1 MHGGN
6 SKPQATPSGGSEN
19 AFRSIQ
25 GFFSIP
31 AHVLAWTFLFFTIA
45 LSNSASIYGQN
56 DTGTVSGIIT
66 DPSGAAVPGATVLL
80 TNTGTSAARSV
91 VTSESG
97 HYVVPTL
104 NPGSYTLTVNK
115 GGFGTYTETGVTI
128 QVAQVLTLNIT
139 LKVGSASESVEV
151 SAQSA
156 FLNTTDASLGTVIP
170 EQQVT
175 ELPLNGRQFSQLLQL
190 APGTVPLD
198 ISQNSG
204 KAPNF
209 GGGGLSPAVDGQTNR
224 SNIFILD
231 GIIASNPFF
240 GGFSFSPSVDAIQEF
255 KAQSHTD
262 QAEFGQATGAVV
274 SVVSLGGT
282 NTFHGSAYEFFRNDA
297 LDAKNKF
304 QDQKLP
310 YHLNQFGGSFGGP
323 ILKNRLFFFANYE
336 GGRQNISPS
345 ANYSTVPT
353 DAERG
358 GDFSGLLPGNI
369 STTLYDPATFDPIT
383 FTEQPFAGNI
393 IPSGRIDA
401 GMLNLLNGVYP
412 KANHALNSSGQNNYL
427 ASTTNQTVGDQG
439 SIRIDYVIGQK
450 DAINGRYSQ
459 NEATLSS
466 PSSLANLFQTGFN
479 GKNTG
484 ATWTHTFNPT
494 LLGEITGGY
503 NNLNIPQ
510 GIITPVD
517 QPALFA
523 SSGVGAGFNE
533 NPGDVP
539 VVLIPGYNLQ
549 GGSYTGYWNGAGPI
563 GPMNII
569 QVGGTI
575 SKSTG
580 NHSLK
585 FGASYYHTW
594 MYTNWNGNNM
604 DFSFKGTWNAACQF
618 ANDSPAAAGNCPTYN
633 PNAGNL
639 GAGGDPVASML
650 LTAPIDATRNLG
662 NSGVNLIEN
671 TPAIFAQDSWKIN
684 PKLTLNYGLRWDFSS
699 PMRERDNRL
708 ATYDFYNQKYSIV
721 RGDVDLPKGDLPDN
735 VVVLDRNTVVTSH
748 YDDFSPRLGLAYQL
762 TPKTTVRLGAGR
774 TFDDWGLPLQ
784 VGQQNRGAWPSGL
797 AQQARVNGSTVL
809 NAAGIS
815 IKPDGTPATG
825 QNPFY
830 GEATLGAS
838 PLPAGGLGFQDIVW
852 VPASSF
858 QWNAEVERDFGPVGS
873 LSVAYVGSHTE
884 HQTVLQPY
892 NTAEASTTPFSD
904 TAVPDQ
910 IFGGIGSILRST
922 GDANYTSFQAKLTR
936 ALSHGL
942 AYNVAYTWSQTR
954 AFSSCGDFSTI
965 CIQNLYDTTL
975 DYGPAELDVPNV
987 FTFNATY
994 ALPFGKGHQWAS
1006 SGVSAAIFG
1015 GWQVNTILAI
1025 RSGTVINPTNGANGD
1040 TANAGGGAQRVNI
1053 NGNPES
1059 GAPHKLNEWWNADVF
1074 SLPANGTYGNARINS
1089 LRGPGY
1095 WSDDF
1100 SVFRDIPIK
1109 ERIKVQLRFE
1119 SFDIFNHPNLGN
1131 PNGSFAGFQESDG
1144 VKTYNNGFGTI
1155 TSTVPTSGPGA
1166 NRTNQLAV
1174 KVLF

>member
-1 MHGGN
+1 MVVASSAPLFG
-6 SKPQATPSGGSEN
+6 QADN
-19 AFRSIQ
+19 AT
-25 GFFSIP
+25 
-31 AHVLAWTFLFFTIA
+31 V
-45 LSNSASIYGQN
+45 N
-56 DTGTVSGIIT
+56 GTVT
-66 DPSGAAVPGATVLL
+66 DPSGAAVPKAKVTL
-80 TNTGTSAARSV
+80 TNQSTGEMRAAVTNETGHYFMPTLKPGNYTLSV
-91 VTSESG
+91 TAPGFGDFTESG
-97 HYVVPTL
+97 VTL
-104 NPGSYTLTVNK
+104 L
-115 GGFGTYTETGVTI
+115 
-128 QVAQVLTLNIT
+128 VAQVQTLDVS
-139 LKVGSASESVEV
+139 LKVGNTSESVEV
-151 SAQSA
+151 SAQTA
-156 FLNTTDASLGTVIP
+156 FLNKTEASLGTVIP

-175 ELPLNGRQFSQLLQL
+175 DLPLNGRQFSQLLQL

-282 NTFHGSAYEFFRNDA
+282 NSFHGSAYEFIRNDA
-297 LDAKNKF
+297 FDAKNKF

-310 YHLNQFGGSFGGP
+310 YHLNQFGASFGGR
-323 ILKNRLFFFANYE
+323 ILKNKLFFFANYE

-353 DAERG
+353 DAERS

-369 STTLYDPATFDPIT
+369 STTIYDPATYNPVT
-383 FTEQPFAGNI
+383 FTEQPFANNK
-393 IPSGRIDA
+393 IPSGRIDQ
-401 GMLNLLNGVYP
+401 GMLALLDGVYP
-412 KANHALNSSGQNNYL
+412 KANHPLNSSGQNNYL
-427 ASTTNQTVGDQG
+427 ASTTNKTTGDQG
-439 SIRIDYVIGQK
+439 SIRIDYVVGQK

-484 ATWTHTFNPT
+484 ATWTHTFGPT
-494 LLGEITGGY
+494 LVGEITGGY

-510 GIITPVD
+510 AIFTPVD
-517 QPALFA
+517 QTALFA
-523 SSGVGAGFNE
+523 SSGVGAGFNQH
-533 NPGDVP
+533 PGGTP

-563 GPMNII
+563 GPMHIV
-569 QVGGTI
+569 QAGGTI
-575 SKSTG
+575 SKSAG

-604 DFSFKGTWNAACQF
+604 VFSFKGTWNAACQF
-618 ANDSPAAAGNCPTYN
+618 AEDNGAASGNCPTYN
-633 PNAGNL
+633 PGAGNL

-650 LTAPIDATRNLG
+650 LSLPIDATRNLG

-671 TPAIFAQDSWKIN
+671 TPAIFAQDSWRMN
-684 PKLTLNYGLRWDFSS
+684 PKLTINYGLRWDFSS

-721 RGDVDLPKGDLPDN
+721 RGDVDLPPGNLPAN
-735 VVVLDRNTVVTSH
+735 VVVLDRKTIVTPH
-748 YDDFSPRLGLAYQL
+748 YTDFSPRLGIAYQI
-762 TPKTTVRLGAGR
+762 TPRTTVRLGAGR

-815 IKPDGTPATG
+815 IKPDGTPASG

-852 VPASSF
+852 VPANSF
-858 QWNAEVERDFGPVGS
+858 QWNAEVERDLGSVGI
-873 LSVAYVGSHTE
+873 LSVAYVGSHTA

-892 NTAEASTTPFSD
+892 NTAHASTTPFSD

-910 IFGGIGSILRST
+910 IFGGVGSILRST
-922 GDANYTSFQAKLTR
+922 GDANYQSFQTKLTR
-936 ALSHGL
+936 ALSHGF
-942 AYNVAYTWSQTR
+942 AYNLAYTWSQTR

-965 CIQNLYDTTL
+965 CIQNLYDTRL
-975 DYGPAELDVPNV
+975 DYALAELDVPNV
-987 FTFNATY
+987 FTGSATW
-994 ALPFGKGHQWAS
+994 ALPFGNGKRWAT

-1015 GWQVNTILAI
+1015 GWQVNTILAR

-1059 GAPHKLNEWWNADVF
+1059 GAPHKLGEWWNADVF
-1074 SLPANGTYGNARINS
+1074 SLPANGTYGNSEINS
-1089 LRGPGY
+1089 LRGPGF

-1100 SVFRDIPIK
+1100 SVFRDIPLT
-1109 ERIKVQLRFE
+1109 ERFKLQFRFE
-1119 SFDIFNHPNLGN
+1119 SFDFFNHPNLGN
-1131 PNGSFAGFQESDG
+1131 PNGSFAGFQETGG
-1144 VKTYNNGFGTI
+1144 VKTFNNGFGTI
-1155 TSTVPTSGPGA
+1155 TSSVPTSGPGA
-1166 NRTNQLAV
+1166 NRTNQLAL

>member
-1 MHGGN
+1 MGISTYALVWTVVFLGVVIA
-6 SKPQATPSGGSEN
+6 SSMPLFGQADN
-19 AFRSIQ
+19 A
-25 GFFSIP
+25 
-31 AHVLAWTFLFFTIA
+31 T
-45 LSNSASIYGQN
+45 LS
-56 DTGTVSGIIT
+56 GTVT
-66 DPSGAAVPGATVLL
+66 DPSGAAVAGAKVTL
-80 TNTGTSAARSV
+80 TNQSTGEMRAVATNETGHYFMPTLKPGNYTLSV
-91 VTSESG
+91 TASGFGEFTESG
-97 HYVVPTL
+97 VTL
-104 NPGSYTLTVNK
+104 L
-115 GGFGTYTETGVTI
+115 
-128 QVAQVLTLNIT
+128 VAQVQTQNVS
-139 LKVGSASESVEV
+139 LKVGNASESVEV
-151 SAQSA
+151 SAQTA
-156 FLNTTDASLGTVIP
+156 LLNTTDASLGTVIP

-175 ELPLNGRQFSQLLQL
+175 DLPLNGRQFSQLLQL

-274 SVVSLGGT
+274 SVVSMGGS
-282 NTFHGSAYEFFRNDA
+282 NTYHGSAYEFIRNDA
-297 LDAKNKF
+297 FDAKNKF

-310 YHLNQFGGSFGGP
+310 YHLNQFGASFGGP
-323 ILKNRLFFFANYE
+323 ILKNKLFFFANYE

-353 DAERG
+353 DAQRS

-369 STTLYDPATFDPIT
+369 ATTIYDPATYNPVT
-383 FTEQPFAGNI
+383 FTEQAFTNNQ

-401 GMLNLLNGVYP
+401 GMLSLLNGVYP
-412 KANHALNSSGQNNYL
+412 KANHAPNSSGQNNYL
-427 ASTTNQTVGDQG
+427 ASTTNQTTGDQG
-439 SIRIDYVIGQK
+439 SIRVDYVIGQK
-450 DAINGRYSQ
+450 DTINGRYSQ

-466 PSSLANLFQTGFN
+466 PSSLANLFETGFN

-484 ATWTHTFNPT
+484 ATWIHTFSPT
-494 LLGEITGGY
+494 LVGEITGGY

-510 GIITPVD
+510 AIFTPVD
-517 QPALFA
+517 QTALFA

-533 NPGDVP
+533 HPGGTP

-563 GPMNII
+563 GPMHIV

-575 SKSTG
+575 SKSAG

-604 DFSFKGTWNAACQF
+604 DFSFKGTWNASCQF
-618 ANDSPAAAGNCPTYN
+618 ASDNGAALGNCPTYN
-633 PNAGNL
+633 PSTGNL

-650 LTAPIDATRNLG
+650 LSLPIDATRNLG

-671 TPAIFAQDSWKIN
+671 TPAIFAQDSWRVN
-684 PKLTLNYGLRWDFSS
+684 PKLTVNYGLRWDFSS

-721 RGDVDLPKGDLPDN
+721 RGDVDLPPGNLPAN
-735 VVVLDRNTVVTSH
+735 VVVLDRNTVVTAH
-748 YDDFSPRLGLAYQL
+748 YNDFSPRLGIAYQM

-797 AQQARVNGSTVL
+797 AQQARVNNSTVL

-815 IKPDGTPATG
+815 IKPDGTPASG

-830 GEATLGAS
+830 GEPTLGAS

-852 VPASSF
+852 VPANSF
-858 QWNAEVERDFGPVGS
+858 QWNAEVERDLGPAGI
-873 LSVAYVGSHTE
+873 LSVAYVGSHTA

-892 NTAEASTTPFSD
+892 NTAVASTTPFSD

-910 IFGGIGSILRST
+910 IFGGVGSILRST
-922 GDANYTSFQAKLTR
+922 GDANYQSFQTKLTR
-936 ALSHGL
+936 ALTHGF

-965 CIQNLYDTTL
+965 CIQNLYDTAL
-975 DYGPAELDVPNV
+975 DNGRAELDVPNV
-987 FTFNATY
+987 FTASATW
-994 ALPFGKGHQWAS
+994 ALPFGKGQRWAT

-1074 SLPANGTYGNARINS
+1074 SLPANGTYGNAEINS

-1100 SVFRDIPIK
+1100 SVFRDIPLT
-1109 ERIKVQLRFE
+1109 ERFKLQFRFE
-1119 SFDIFNHPNLGN
+1119 SFDFFNHPNLGN
-1131 PNGSFAGFQESDG
+1131 PNGSFAGFQETG
-1144 VKTYNNGFGTI
+1144 GAKTYNNGFGTI

-1166 NRTNQLAV
+1166 NRTNQLAL